1 MLTGVVAPACSP
13 LRISSQRADAVLCR
27 NPRVYLCLPHRCCAT
42 KSCLSRIPAV
52 PYYHSSRPSRPIVI
66 AGAADSTP
74 PVSTSAAAASGKAI
88 VPDEGFSLSKSSF
101 GVIGLVVGGS
111 LLLYGFGA
119 YFSILPGSEWSALML
134 TYGFPLAIIGMA
146 LKYAELKP
154 VPCITYSDAQD
165 LRETCATPVL
175 KQVRNDVTRFRYG
188 DEQHLDEA
196 LKRIFQYG
204 QGSGIS
210 RRNGPILQMIREEV
224 IPDNTGYEVTEQC
237 LSQSAPPNHVIPR
250 TKHLFLDPQIKD
262 SHASTIPQEVPVLK
276 DIILFLRLSTPPA
289 ADKRREP
296 KTCPSLV
303 LRKTWMKLRTPPAT
317 NTLEQFPRR
326 VVKKTEINRELSH
339 PHRVRVPTEEL
350 SSSSSS
356 SSDSLSL

>member
-1 MLTGVVAPACSP
+1 MLIGVVAPACSP

-42 KSCLSRIPAV
+42 KSFLSRIPAV
-52 PYYHSSRPSRPIVI
+52 PYYHSLRPSHPIVI

-74 PVSTSAAAASGKAI
+74 PSSTSAAAASGKAI
-88 VPDEGFSLSKSSF
+88 VPDEGFSLSKFSF

-119 YFSILPGSEWSALML
+119 YFNILPGSEWSALML

-210 RRNGPILQMIREEV
+210 RRNGPTLQMIREQ
-224 IPDNTGYEVTEQC
+224 VTEDG
-237 LSQSAPPNHVIPR
+237 
-250 TKHLFLDPQIKD
+250 KY
-262 SHASTIPQEVPVLK
+262 
-276 DIILFLRLSTPPA
+276 
-289 ADKRREP
+289 
-296 KTCPSLV
+296 SLV
-303 LRKTWMKLRTPPAT
+303 LVFEAEALQLSDFEQRQAKFASFFGPGISAEIGKGDGNNLYEVRLVSQKTAK
-317 NTLEQFPRR
+317 
-326 VVKKTEINRELSH
+326 
-339 PHRVRVPTEEL
+339 
-350 SSSSSS
+350 SS
-356 SSDSLSL
+356 